1 MRMPVYMMSFWMAPH
16 MRVIGWLTLLLC
28 VWTTGDLVID
38 LVFEEPD
45 VAADTQATAEA
56 PDNAAE
62 HLLMPSQ
69 RAGSGTGVRI
79 VPTFLS
85 NVLLRVDVAHMFSP
99 SPNSQIQIGI
109 TQYF

>member
-1 MRMPVYMMSFWMAPH
+1 
-16 MRVIGWLTLLLC
+16 MRVIGWLTLLIC

-45 VAADTQATAEA
+45 VAADTHATAEE

-69 RAGSGTGVRI
+69 RVGSPTADVIATTPAADLDACSIALTMMDHAALRAATSHHRPPANRPVSCSTPLRI
-79 VPTFLS
+79 
-85 NVLLRVDVAHMFSP
+85 
-99 SPNSQIQIGI
+99 
-109 TQYF
+109 